1 MALLCADLVVTFML
15 SQSRTMCTLLPSQ
28 KPTPR
33 HHKKIPDSKHPDF
46 DTRIIRADY
55 KFGCFLLC
63 SQPPLL
69 SCSAVQAEP
78 CRATCANA
86 TLDMNFDSSFFVLTL
101 LQSSFGQLCT
111 RCTRLPSLGLRRVST
126 KKSYVKTHSRR
137 QKFPNC

>member
-1 MALLCADLVVTFML
+1 MPGFVGCSL
-15 SQSRTMCTLLPSQ
+15 SRSCIDTYTHSFAHNPSRQS
-28 KPTPR
+28 
-33 HHKKIPDSKHPDF
+33 KKILCE
-46 DTRIIRADY
+46 TRLFQSLGMGGLQIH
-55 KFGCFLLC
+55 CFPFVLTAI
-63 SQPPLL
+63 LL

-86 TLDMNFDSSFFVLTL
+86 TLDMNFDSSFFGLTL
-101 LQSSFGQLCT
+101 LQTSFGQLCT